1 MSRDWSWYLEDIAGC
16 CEKILRYTDGMN
28 FDSFVKNEQAFDAV
42 IRNLE
47 IIGEAA
53 KQLPA
58 TAQAMMPEIEWGMA
72 AKFRD
77 VIAHH
82 YFGLDNQ
89 IVWDVVRNKV
99 PAIFEASTSL
109 LQRLQNE
116 KPTGEIDDF
125 Q

>member
-1 MSRDWSWYLEDIAGC
+1 MSRDWTFYLEDLVTC
-16 CEKILRYTDGMN
+16 CEKIQRYTLGMD
-28 FDSFVKNEQAFDAV
+28 FDAFVANDQTVDAV

-53 KQLPA
+53 KNLPPNILA
-58 TAQAMMPEIEWGMA
+58 LMPEVEWGMA

-89 IVWDVVRNKV
+89 IVWNVVCEKIPEILNS
-99 PAIFEASTSL
+99 ASAL
-109 LQRLQNE
+109 LARL
-116 KPTGEIDDF
+116 PR
-125 Q
+125 